1 MMMQD
6 KLDGL
11 TRLEKQ
17 TKDSG
22 NEKRIQQHTKGKLT
36 AAIMGAIMGAIS
48 AYLQIEQ
55 QSLLVTL
62 KSQASAK
69 SQSVEDFQTT
79 GVNRNTKA

>member
-36 AAIMGAIMGAIS
+36 AAIMGAIS